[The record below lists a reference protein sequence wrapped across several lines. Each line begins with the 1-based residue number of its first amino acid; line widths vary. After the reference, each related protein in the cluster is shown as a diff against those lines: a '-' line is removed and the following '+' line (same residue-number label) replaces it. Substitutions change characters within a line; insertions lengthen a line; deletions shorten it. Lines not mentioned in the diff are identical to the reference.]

1 MNTIPQRII
10 RQIFLLFVIIIL
22 AYIIYENILPYL
34 SGVLGAITLFV
45 ISRKLMQ
52 KLNNKG
58 WSKSLNASIILVGSF
73 FLILIPIAGVI
84 VMLSSKV
91 GEVVSN
97 SEKFLAAAKTQ
108 LAELE
113 QYFGYNIS
121 QEIDTSGI
129 ASFVSKNAQNF
140 AVGTFDAFISI
151 SIMYFLLYYMLI
163 NQHALKDSLQKYIPI
178 GKKNFNT
185 IGVEATKKVKANAI
199 GIPLVAIIQGVVALI
214 GYLIFG
220 VPDPMF
226 WFVITAVG
234 SVIPFVGTAIG
245 ILPVTIILLS
255 QGLTLEAIGI
265 LIYGI
270 VVVGSSDN
278 IIRLFVLKRMAN
290 EHPLITLIG
299 VIVGIPVFGFI
310 GLVFGPLLISLFLI
324 IVVIYKEEY
333 GKSNT
338 NEIENS
344 VIIIDKSELPEDY
357 FDKFDKGDTDHEGR
371 QDEQDERKE

>member
-1 MNTIPQRII
+1 MNIIPQRII
-10 RQIFLLFVIIIL
+10 RQVFLLFVIIIL
-22 AYIIYENILPYL
+22 ALIIYENILPYL

-52 KLNNKG
+52 KLNNRG
-58 WSKSLNASIILVGSF
+58 WSKSLNASIILIGSF

-84 VMLSSKV
+84 LMLSSKV
-91 GEVVSN
+91 GEVISN

-108 LAELE
+108 LSDFE

-121 QEIDTSGI
+121 QEIDTSSI

-151 SIMYFLLYYMLI
+151 SIMYFLLYYMLV

-199 GIPLVAIIQGVVALI
+199 GIPLVALIQGVVALI

-220 VPDPMF
+220 VSDPMF

-245 ILPVTIILLS
+245 IIPVTVILLS

-265 LIYGI
+265 FTYGI

-333 GKSNT
+333 GKSGN
-338 NEIENS
+338 NEIETN
-344 VIIIDKSELPEDY
+344 VIIIDKSELPPEY
-357 FDKFDKGDTDHEGR
+357 FDPVEKDKEEKGKEL
-371 QDEQDERKE
+371 DEDR